1 MRSRRVERAARKSR
15 TRSAVVFWLV
25 GALILALMLAVWQAR
40 AALLM
45 AFAAVIFAT
54 ILLAVSRPLNARL
67 GIPRGLSVPLAA
79 VLLLALPLGAFL
91 LIGPELRVQLS
102 AFAEAVPEGIRSI
115 ERRFDISF
123 EELLKDA
130 TGTSATSGNN
140 GSRDLIADAMR
151 LARLVVS
158 QLGIAGSFVV
168 SAIAGLLVVVVGGI
182 FLASDPDR
190 YRRGIVQLV
199 PKGHQDRIDH
209 AIGAC
214 GYALERWLRAQFA
227 AMVAVGM
234 LTGVG
239 AWLIGLPAPL
249 AIGVISGILEF
260 FPIIGP
266 WLGAVPV
273 LLLAIGQ
280 GMQAVVLAGLL
291 LFIIQ
296 QLEASVITPIAQDT
310 MVKIPPFLVL
320 FGLIAFGLVFGLVGM
335 LVAGPLTLVAYVLVK
350 ELYIK
355 DALGKGQQVPSTAK
369 AEASSTNN
377 QP

>member
-1 MRSRRVERAARKSR
+1 MMRRRRVERGARTSPPRAA
-15 TRSAVVFWLV
+15 AVFWLV
-25 GALILALMLAVWQAR
+25 GALILALMLAAWQAR

-54 ILLAVSRPLNARL
+54 MLLAVSRPLNARL
-67 GIPRGLSVPLAA
+67 GLPRALTVPVAA
-79 VLLLALPLGAFL
+79 ILLLALPLVGFI
-91 LIGPELRVQLS
+91 LIGPELQAQLS
-102 AFAEAVPEGIRSI
+102 AFAEAVPAGIRSI
-115 ERRFDISF
+115 EQRFGISF

-130 TGTSATSGNN
+130 TGTSAANGND
-140 GSRDLIADAMR
+140 GSRDLIADGIR
-151 LARLVVS
+151 LARMVVS
-158 QLGIAGSFVV
+158 QLGMAGSFVL
-168 SAIAGLLVVVVGGI
+168 SAIAGLLVVAVGGI
-182 FLASDPDR
+182 YVASDPDR

-199 PKGHQDRIDH
+199 PKRHQDKMNG

-214 GYALERWLRAQFA
+214 GHALERWLRAQFA
-227 AMVAVGM
+227 AMVAVGV

-273 LLLAIGQ
+273 LLLAVGQ
-280 GMQAVVLAGLL
+280 GMQAIVLAGLL
-291 LFIIQ
+291 LLVIQ
-296 QLEASVITPIAQDT
+296 QLEANVITPIAQDA
-310 MVKIPPFLVL
+310 MVEIPPFLVL
-320 FGLIAFGLVFGLVGM
+320 FGLIAFGLVFGLVGV

-355 DALGKGQQVPSTAK
+355 DALGKDQRSPSTVK
-369 AEASSTNN
+369 ASSTTD